1 MAVDMLGYIERKSP
15 VHRLTGATK
24 LICFLL
30 WTIATIV
37 TYDTRVLIVLLLA
50 SVGLFSVSK
59 ISFKEVRFV
68 LLFTL
73 SFILLNSIAV
83 YLFAPEQGVA
93 IYGTRHV
100 LAEGIGRFTVT
111 SEQLFYLLNLI
122 LKYSAIVP
130 IAVLFLVTTHP
141 TEFAASL
148 NRIGIPYKIAFAV
161 SLALRYIPDVQR
173 DFRTIKDA
181 QEARGVALSNAP
193 LFKRIR
199 NSLNILLPLVFT
211 SLERIET
218 VSNAMDLRGFGAGK
232 KRTWYNQRPMTKAD
246 FTAIACVG
254 LLVLLSCFIT
264 FYDGN
269 RFYNPFR

>member
-111 SEQLFYLLNLI
+111 SEQLFYMLNLI

-181 QEARGVALSNAP
+181 QQARGVALTNAP

-246 FTAIACVG
+246 FTAIAFVG

>member
-1 MAVDMLGYIERKSP
+1 MAVEMLGYIEKRSP
-15 VHRLTGATK
+15 IHRLTGATK

-37 TYDTRVLIVLLLA
+37 TYDTRVLALLLFA
-50 SVGLFSVSK
+50 SLGLFYLSH

-73 SFILLNSIAV
+73 TFILLNTIAV

-100 LAEGIGRFTVT
+100 LVEGIGRFTVT
-111 SEQLFYLLNLI
+111 AEQLFYLLNLI

-148 NRIGIPYKIAFAV
+148 NRIGIPYKVAFAV
-161 SLALRYIPDVQR
+161 SLALRYIPDIQR

-181 QEARGVALSNAP
+181 QEARGVALSDAP
-193 LFKRIR
+193 LRQRIR
-199 NSLNILLPLVFT
+199 NSLNILLPLIFT
-211 SLERIET
+211 SLERIEV

-232 KRTWYNQRPMTKAD
+232 KRTWYNWRPMTKAD
-246 FTAIACVG
+246 GMAITVVF
-254 LLVLLSCFIT
+254 LLVVISCLIT
-264 FYDGN
+264 FYDGS
-269 RFYNPFR
+269 RFYNPFI

>member
-111 SEQLFYLLNLI
+111 SEQLFYMLNLI

-246 FTAIACVG
+246 FTAIASVG

>member
-1 MAVDMLGYIERKSP
+1 MAVEMLGYIEKRSP
-15 VHRLTGATK
+15 IHRLTGATK

-37 TYDTRVLIVLLLA
+37 TYDTRVLALLLFA
-50 SVGLFSVSK
+50 SLGLFYLSH

-73 SFILLNSIAV
+73 TFILLNTIAV

-100 LAEGIGRFTVT
+100 LVEGIGRFTVT
-111 SEQLFYLLNLI
+111 AEQLFYLLNLI

-148 NRIGIPYKIAFAV
+148 NRIGIPYKVAFAV
-161 SLALRYIPDVQR
+161 SLALRYIPDIQR
-173 DFRTIKDA
+173 DFRIIKDA
-181 QEARGVALSNAP
+181 QEARGIALSDAP
-193 LFKRIR
+193 LRQRIR
-199 NSLNILLPLVFT
+199 NSLNILLPLIFT
-211 SLERIET
+211 SLERIEV

-232 KRTWYNQRPMTKAD
+232 KRTWYNWRPMTKAD
-246 FTAIACVG
+246 GMAITFVF
-254 LLVLLSCFIT
+254 LLVVISYLIT
-264 FYDGN
+264 FYDGS
-269 RFYNPFR
+269 RFYNPFI

>member
-1 MAVDMLGYIERKSP
+1 MAVEMLGYIEKRSP
-15 VHRLTGATK
+15 IHRLTGATK

-37 TYDTRVLIVLLLA
+37 TYDTRVLALLLFA
-50 SVGLFSVSK
+50 SLGLFYLSH

-73 SFILLNSIAV
+73 TFILLNTIAV

-100 LAEGIGRFTVT
+100 LVEGIGRFTVT
-111 SEQLFYLLNLI
+111 AEQLFYLLNLI

-148 NRIGIPYKIAFAV
+148 NRIGIPYKVAFAV
-161 SLALRYIPDVQR
+161 SLALRYIPDIQR
-173 DFRTIKDA
+173 DFRIIKDA
-181 QEARGVALSNAP
+181 QEARGVALSDAP
-193 LFKRIR
+193 LRQRIR
-199 NSLNILLPLVFT
+199 NSLNILLPLIFT
-211 SLERIET
+211 SLERIEV

-232 KRTWYNQRPMTKAD
+232 KRTWYNWRPMTKAD
-246 FTAIACVG
+246 GMAITVVF
-254 LLVLLSCFIT
+254 LLVVISCLIT
-264 FYDGN
+264 FYDGS
-269 RFYNPFR
+269 RFYNPFI

>member
-1 MAVDMLGYIERKSP
+1 MAVEMLGYIEKRSP
-15 VHRLTGATK
+15 IHRLTGATK

-37 TYDTRVLIVLLLA
+37 TYDTRVLALLLFA
-50 SVGLFSVSK
+50 SLGLFYLSH

-73 SFILLNSIAV
+73 TFILLNTIAV

-100 LAEGIGRFTVT
+100 LVEGIGRFTVT
-111 SEQLFYLLNLI
+111 AEQLFYLLNLI

-148 NRIGIPYKIAFAV
+148 NRIGIPYKVAFAV
-161 SLALRYIPDVQR
+161 SLALRYIPDIQR
-173 DFRTIKDA
+173 DFRIIKDA
-181 QEARGVALSNAP
+181 QEARGVALSDAP
-193 LFKRIR
+193 LRQRVR
-199 NSLNILLPLVFT
+199 NSLNILLPLIFT
-211 SLERIET
+211 SLERIEV

-232 KRTWYNQRPMTKAD
+232 KRTWYNWRPMTKAD
-246 FTAIACVG
+246 GMAITFVF
-254 LLVLLSCFIT
+254 LLVVISYLIT
-264 FYDGN
+264 FYDGS
-269 RFYNPFR
+269 RFYNPFI

>member
-1 MAVDMLGYIERKSP
+1 MAVEMLGYIEKRSP
-15 VHRLTGATK
+15 IHRLTGATK

-37 TYDTRVLIVLLLA
+37 TYDTRVLALLLFA
-50 SVGLFSVSK
+50 SLGLFYLSH

-73 SFILLNSIAV
+73 TFILLNTIAV

-100 LAEGIGRFTVT
+100 LVEGIGRFTVT
-111 SEQLFYLLNLI
+111 AEQLFYLLNLI

-148 NRIGIPYKIAFAV
+148 NRIGIPYKVAFAV
-161 SLALRYIPDVQR
+161 SLALRYIPDIQR
-173 DFRTIKDA
+173 DFRIIKDA
-181 QEARGVALSNAP
+181 QEARGVALSDAP
-193 LFKRIR
+193 LRQRIR
-199 NSLNILLPLVFT
+199 NSLNILLPLIFT
-211 SLERIET
+211 SLERIEV

-232 KRTWYNQRPMTKAD
+232 KRTWYNWRPMTKAD
-246 FTAIACVG
+246 GMAITFVF
-254 LLVLLSCFIT
+254 LLVVISYLIT
-264 FYDGN
+264 FYDGS
-269 RFYNPFR
+269 RFYNPFI

>member
-37 TYDTRVLIVLLLA
+37 TYDTRVLIALLLA

-111 SEQLFYLLNLI
+111 SEQLFYMLNLI